1 MGGKEVKSYSEMLAD
16 NELERTKIKKEN
28 NELRELLMEVYLLSR
43 FSIKGHA
50 LECWYKRAEKVGAAM
65 DTQP

>member
-1 MGGKEVKSYSEMLAD
+1 MKSYSETLA
-16 NELERTKIKKEN
+16 NNKLERITKEN

>member
-1 MGGKEVKSYSEMLAD
+1 MGGKEVKSYSETLAD
-16 NELERTKIKKEN
+16 SKLERIKKEN

-43 FSIKGHA
+43 FGIKGHA

-65 DTQP
+65 ETRP